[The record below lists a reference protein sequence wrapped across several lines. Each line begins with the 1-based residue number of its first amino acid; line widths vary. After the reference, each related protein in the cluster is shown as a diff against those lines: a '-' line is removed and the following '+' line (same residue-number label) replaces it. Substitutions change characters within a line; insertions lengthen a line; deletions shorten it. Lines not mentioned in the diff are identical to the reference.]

1 MMIFKV
7 FSFIRSI
14 MKGLKLVRSILAI
27 MSLVSTFTGTK
38 NVITMKTY
46 NGVNVTI
53 TIGNDEINTIEDV
66 QMIDVKDIKK
76 VENNIDKEN

>member
-1 MMIFKV
+1 MMIFKAIT
-7 FSFIRSI
+7 FIRNI

-27 MSLVSTFTGTK
+27 VSLVSTFTGTK

-66 QMIDVKDIKK
+66 QMIDAKDIKE
-76 VENNIDKEN
+76 VENNTNKEN